1 MLNRHQL
8 FIIIAKAL
16 IIGFLS
22 GCIKESY
29 TEDQRNADYELNKQ
43 NSLRLFTPVMYNDP
57 DKKQEELFKIVHIS
71 DAHLSP
77 WSSNNHFQNPRN
89 LKEAARFANEPAAK
103 INAIVMTGDL
113 IGNNNTT
120 TRNEA
125 INYLNNFVSTLYQSN
140 SIPAFISTGNHDVNM
155 LNSNYQV
162 YAISKTEYYNIVT
175 SKINRSIYSDDS
187 ENYYYADMAN
197 PMGGFIRLIALD
209 VIDQDTMIYSAQYNA
224 ILSQKQ
230 IDWLCHTALKKDMT
244 DNHSVIILI
253 HHPLPPVDD
262 EDASMSIQNDFLHNW
277 NMIPEII
284 ETYRTKQT
292 LSKKYLNKTDASDS
306 ISVDVSFSNSPGEFV
321 CYLGGHLHTYLNYEV
336 ISSVDSTLP
345 NQIMILANNMSP
357 SDKSP
362 TSHIERRETGLRNNT
377 FNLYAI
383 DTKNKII
390 YVTFFGATAFY
401 YPQVLSLHYL

>member
-1 MLNRHQL
+1 MLNKHKL
-8 FIIIAKAL
+8 YTIIVSAL
-16 IIGFLS
+16 IIWFLS
-22 GCIKESY
+22 GCNKDSY
-29 TEDQRNADYELNKQ
+29 SEDQRNEDYELNKQ

-57 DKKQEELFKIVHIS
+57 DKKHEELFKIVHIS

-77 WSSNNHFQNPRN
+77 WSSNNHFRNPRN
-89 LKEAARFANEPAAK
+89 LKEAVRFANESAAK

-113 IGNNNTT
+113 IGNNTSTT
-120 TRNEA
+120 HNEA
-125 INYLNNFVSTLYQSN
+125 IGYLNDFVSTLYQSN
-140 SIPAFISTGNHDVNM
+140 SIPTFVSTGNHDVNM
-155 LNSNYQV
+155 LNSNYPV
-162 YAISKTEYYNIVT
+162 YAISKSEFYRMVT
-175 SKINRSIYSDDS
+175 SKIKHSIYSDDT
-187 ENYYYADMAN
+187 ENYYYTDIAN
-197 PMGGFIRLIALD
+197 PMGGVIRFIALD
-209 VIDQDTMIYSAQYNA
+209 VTDQDTMIYSAQHNA

-230 IDWLCHTALKKDMT
+230 INWLCHTALKKDMT
-244 DNHSVIILI
+244 NLHSVIILI
-253 HHPLPPVDD
+253 HHPLPPVED
-262 EDASMSIQNDFLHNW
+262 ENLSKSIHSDFLHNW
-277 NMIPEII
+277 NMVPEII

-292 LSKKYLNKTDASDS
+292 LIKKYLNKIDESDS
-306 ISVDVSFSNSPGEFV
+306 ISVNVSFSNSPGEFV

-336 ISSVDSTLP
+336 KSSDDSTLP